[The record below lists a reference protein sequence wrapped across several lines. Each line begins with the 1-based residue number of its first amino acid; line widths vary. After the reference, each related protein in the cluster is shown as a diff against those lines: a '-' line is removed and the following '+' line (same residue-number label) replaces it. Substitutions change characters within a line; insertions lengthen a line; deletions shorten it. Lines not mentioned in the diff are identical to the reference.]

1 MMRSVR
7 AFTLL
12 QIVFLV
18 ALLAVVAALVVPTF
32 TQAGTEEACMD
43 DLCSN
48 LQLLRSQIELYKIQH
63 GDYPPMHAAD
73 GTIVFD
79 MQFKQ
84 MLYCTNTD
92 GNVKPKEP
100 RTDRDKVY
108 TFGPY
113 LKRVPANPFNKS
125 QKIVR
130 ARSRDDIPVE
140 GNAGWAYVPETG
152 DIYANDTAG
161 HSGL

>member
-1 MMRSVR
+1 MMHSAR
-7 AFTLL
+7 AYTLI

-18 ALLAVVAALVVPTF
+18 ALLALVAAVVAPRF
-32 TQAGTEEACMD
+32 SQAGIEERRMD
-43 DLCSN
+43 DLCSS

-63 GDYPPMHAAD
+63 DDSPPMHASD

-79 MQFKQ
+79 VQFEQ
-84 MLYCTNTD
+84 MLYCTDSD

-108 TFGPY
+108 TLGPY
-113 LKRVPANPFNKS
+113 LKRVPANPFNRS
-125 QKIVR
+125 RTIVR
-130 ARSRDDIPVE
+130 ARSRDDIPVA

-152 DIYANDTAG
+152 AIYANDTAG
-161 HSGL
+161 RSGL

>member
-1 MMRSVR
+1 MMHNAR
-7 AFTLL
+7 AFTLI
-12 QIVFLV
+12 QIVF
-18 ALLAVVAALVVPTF
+18 LAVVAAVVVPTF
-32 TQAGTEEACMD
+32 TQAGIEEAYMD
-43 DLCSN
+43 DLCN
-48 LQLLRSQIELYKIQH
+48 HLQLLRSQIELYKIQH
-63 GDYPPMHAAD
+63 GDHPPMRAAD

-79 MQFKQ
+79 VQFKQ
-84 MLYCTNTD
+84 MLYCTDID

-100 RTDRDKVY
+100 RTDRDAIY

-125 QKIVR
+125 RTIVR
-130 ARSRDDIPVE
+130 ARSRDDVPVK
-140 GNAGWAYVPETG
+140 GNAGWVYVPETA